1 MSLLYDLS
9 VVTFVMSIVKVF
21 WCGAQGQGPTSK
33 NLVSWGF
40 TSLILYVDLIYFHNL
55 TTGKL
60 NRREKNGETLEKASI
75 ERVTLT
81 PRLDKEAPR
90 LDKKN

>member
-1 MSLLYDLS
+1 M
-9 VVTFVMSIVKVF
+9 
-21 WCGAQGQGPTSK
+21 
-33 NLVSWGF
+33 SWGF
-40 TSLILYVDLIYFHNL
+40 TSLILYVDLIYFRNL

-75 ERVTLT
+75 ERVTLA

-90 LDKKN
+90 LDKKI